1 MVTMKRADG
10 TRSRTMTTIAV
21 LGMVTAFETSMLG
34 FREYIPDE
42 WQWTYPA
49 VHSAV
54 LVWMAFLR
62 ATTTQSLS

>member
-1 MVTMKRADG
+1 
-10 TRSRTMTTIAV
+10 MTTIAV

-54 LVWMAFLR
+54 LVWLGYLR